1 MVSGASFRG
10 NGVEVLGGDVGVVVE
25 IFKGVAI
32 LKGSVTLLLKLLVV
46 FMAVDGDTVVSS
58 PA

>member
-10 NGVEVLGGDVGVVVE
+10 YGVDVLGGDVGVVAE

>member
-1 MVSGASFRG
+1 VVSGASFRG